1 MKIVITLN
9 PNMVNAS
16 LDFDTRALYYQVLFE
31 QQNVLATSMAD
42 LAEPA
47 RVEPCVIRTIG
58 SPY

>member
-1 MKIVITLN
+1 MKIVIMLN

-16 LDFDTRALYYQVLFE
+16 LDFSTRALDYQVLFE

-47 RVEPCVIRTIG
+47 RVEPYVIRTIG